1 MMHLC
6 PLTPL
11 FLLAGFL
18 QALAAATQTTIT
30 SDPSVASNH
39 QFDYIVAGG
48 GLSGLVVAN
57 KLSGRGH
64 RVLVVEAGPDAKNE
78 ISILNA
84 ALINNLAPGICNWN
98 YTASFDN
105 GTAIPTKVSSGR
117 CLGGS
122 TSING
127 KVWFLPA
134 PAELD
139 ALTSLGSPGWNFA
152 TLFPL
157 ILATETFIPPT
168 DTQIAQ
174 GAAFVASDHG
184 TSGPVNVSFPTPM
197 RIPTAQALYKAAM
210 PIAFP
215 GLVAS
220 QDLSKRTDG
229 GSVMASTVWSLWFD
243 AVAGFNKRSS
253 AAFAFLYPASQQR
266 PTLTILTGHKVTK
279 VLFNSYIKATGIQF
293 TNSASGGTIY
303 TASVAKEVLL
313 AGGTLQTPALLERSG
328 IGAQRILKKFNIKQL
343 VDLPGVGANLIDQPG
358 TAVSA
363 LLNAANASNP
373 LLDDNVNIFGP
384 IISLVN
390 INQLFGNRSAIEK
403 QKLINGNPKRAT
415 AAVATGGAAT
425 LEGASKLF
433 STQTA
438 LIVEGKMPVG
448 EVIGEAFPF
457 VMSSIFWPSLPFS
470 RGHVHIGSADPLAD
484 PVITPRFFTDQFDL
498 DAGVQLAKQ
507 SRVMFQSTP
516 FSSVIAN
523 PFIDAVPANG
533 TDADW
538 ENFLRSTSFG
548 ASHWVGTSALLP
560 RHDGG
565 VVSPSLKVYGT
576 SGLRVIDA
584 SILPLELSSHL
595 QPVIYGIAQ
604 RAAQLILADA

>member
-1 MMHLC
+1 MMRLR
-6 PLTPL
+6 PLIFFAAILQP
-11 FLLAGFL
+11 LAG
-18 QALAAATQTTIT
+18 ATQTTIT

-39 QFDYIVAGG
+39 QFDYIIAGG

-57 KLSGRGH
+57 KLSGKGH
-64 RVLVVEAGPDAKNE
+64 RVLVVEAGPDAKDE
-78 ISILNA
+78 INILNA

-127 KVWFLPA
+127 KVWFHPA
-134 PAELD
+134 PEELNV
-139 ALTSLGSPGWNFA
+139 LESLGSPGWNFA
-152 TLFPL
+152 NLFPL
-157 ILATETFIPPT
+157 MLATETFIPPT
-168 DTQIAQ
+168 ATQIAQ

-197 RIPTAQALYKAAM
+197 RIPAAQALYKAAM

-220 QDLSKRTDG
+220 KDLSARTVG
-229 GSVMASTVWSLWFD
+229 GSVMASTVWTLWFD

-253 AAFAFLYPASQQR
+253 AAFAFLYPPSQQR
-266 PTLTILTGHKVTK
+266 ATLTVLTGHKVTK
-279 VLFNSYIKATGIQF
+279 VVFNSNIKATGIQF
-293 TNSASGGTIY
+293 TNSASGGT
-303 TASVAKEVLL
+303 THHASVKKEVLL
-313 AGGTLQTPALLERSG
+313 ATGTLQTPALLERSG
-328 IGAQRILKKFNIKQL
+328 IGGHGILKKFNIKQL
-343 VDLPGVGANLIDQPG
+343 VDLPGVGANLVDQPG

-384 IISLVN
+384 VISLVN
-390 INQLFGNRSAIEK
+390 LKQLFGNRSEIEK
-403 QKLINGNPKRAT
+403 HKLIHDIPKRAA
-415 AAVATGGAAT
+415 AAVAAGTAAT
-425 LEGASKLF
+425 LDGALKLF
-433 STQTA
+433 TTLTA
-438 LIVEGKMPVG
+438 LIVEAKMPVG

-498 DAGVQLAKQ
+498 DVGVQLAKK

-523 PFIDAVPANG
+523 AFIDAVPANG

-538 ENFLRSTSFG
+538 ENFLRATSFG

-560 RHDGG
+560 RKDGG

-576 SGLRVIDA
+576 SGLRVVDA
-584 SILPLELSSHL
+584 SILPLEISSHL
-595 QPVIYGIAQ
+595 MPAIYGIAQ